1 LPGVAEQRAQ
11 SGVIARLV
19 GDRELLAIERRRK
32 PWRNSQLVPTRTT
45 VMALLLMG
53 GRCSSFFLRAGTC
66 GSPLARRWLEV
77 PRRRTHR
84 PKAGLGLS

>member
-1 LPGVAEQRAQ
+1 
-11 SGVIARLV
+11 VIARLV
-19 GDRELLAIERRRK
+19 GDRELLAIEETAQALA
-32 PWRNSQLVPTRTT
+32 NSQLVPTGTT

-84 PKAGLGLS
+84 PKAALSLS